1 MAKRRSEYRALDIPI
16 ERIRQWLVHDDWFGL
31 DFRAFRDLIGL
42 GYSQRFVLGSWA
54 NNQQAR
60 LSAIGRL
67 EATAYDQ
74 LAQLASAEGTAISL
88 ARVIA
93 VLHPA
98 QQTRILSG
106 QRVII
111 RSVSEEVNQ
120 ALLEASLYL
129 PTDAL
134 AGEEVWLQAQRTVR
148 HHWACV
154 DTGTNPHSVSDL
166 LFSKPGE
173 SLRAFRQQVKDAHKK
188 KFVPAEVEVI
198 TLHLGARGRTI
209 ASPTIELVRLGI
221 GKKGYP

>member
-1 MAKRRSEYRALDIPI
+1 MPLD
-16 ERIRQWLVHDDWFGL
+16 
-31 DFRAFRDLIGL
+31 DLL
-42 GYSQRFVLGSWA
+42 TFLATMFDLSW
-54 NNQQAR
+54 
-60 LSAIGRL
+60 
-67 EATAYDQ
+67 
-74 LAQLASAEGTAISL
+74 
-88 ARVIA
+88 RV
-93 VLHPA
+93 VPGQGEKPPSYELWQSP
-98 QQTRILSG
+98 